1 MKKIVV
7 LNTKGGSGKTTLAT
21 NLAGYFAWS
30 GHGTCLVDYDS
41 QASSAHWVT
50 RRDEQLPAVQLTRA
64 YQQNGRVTRSW
75 ALRAPPGVDRIVV
88 DTPARPD
95 LSLLSDLTAG
105 ASAMLVPVLPSAIDI
120 HAASHCI
127 GDLLL
132 KVKVAAPQQRIAV
145 VANRANERTNS
156 YAALERFLNTLQIPF
171 IATLRDTQNYVHAAA
186 AGCCIHEL
194 KGRDTGKDVGQW
206 EPLVSWLESRPDVG
220 ASPGAGN
227 APRSTGIIAGGV

>member
-1 MKKIVV
+1 MKKIVIV
-7 LNTKGGSGKTTLAT
+7 NTKGGSGKTTLAT

-41 QASSAHWVT
+41 QGSSAHWAT

-75 ALRAPPGVDRIVV
+75 ALRSPPGVDRIVV

-95 LSLLSDLTAG
+95 LALLADLTGG
-105 ASAMLVPVLPSAIDI
+105 ASAMLVPVLPSEIDI

-156 YAALERFLNTLQIPF
+156 YAALKRFLDTLQIPF

-194 KGRDTGKDVGQW
+194 KGRDISKDIGQW
-206 EPLVSWLESRPDVG
+206 EPLIGWLETRPDV
-220 ASPGAGN
+220 AGSS
-227 APRSTGIIAGGV
+227 AAGSLPRSTGAVAGRV